1 MEENR
6 LETEVT
12 ELTDEAK
19 KELVEENTVLAEE
32 DIKEGL
38 STEDQKK
45 IQRYLARM
53 GAIEHRRSNKP
64 RKTKPP
70 IELRKK
76 ARRAKNRVARVS
88 RRNNK

>member
-12 ELTDEAK
+12 ELTEGAK
-19 KELVEENTVLAEE
+19 KELVEVLAEE
-32 DIKEGL
+32 NTKEGL

-53 GAIEHRRSNKP
+53 GAIERRRSNKP